1 MAPEQPSKT
10 KSFVQSYAQAGQ
22 YAGAGIQ
29 LAVSIFLCLL
39 GGNWLDRHW
48 GTTPLFLIL
57 GTFLGAGAGFYNL
70 YKILTL
76 ANAEDKKKKEEGT
89 CGKA

>member
-1 MAPEQPSKT
+1 MDSERQSKT
-10 KSFVQSYAQAGQ
+10 KSFVQSYAQASQ

-29 LAVSIFLCLL
+29 LAVSVFLCLL
-39 GGNWLDRHW
+39 GGIWVDRHW

-70 YKILTL
+70 YRILTV
-76 ANAEDKKKKEEGT
+76 ANAEAKKKKEEEP